1 MLLQERQSVSDTELV
16 NLVRAGETA
25 LYELLMRRYNQR
37 LYRVIRSVIVND
49 VEAEDVL
56 QEAWVRA
63 YEHLDQF
70 EGRASFSTWVTRIA
84 FHEALARTRKARR
97 WMPIEDKQGA
107 IMPEAKRGMK
117 TAETPEAHAMRS
129 QVGELL
135 QAAMDALPEAYRS
148 VFVFRE
154 VEQLNTS
161 ETAECLGV
169 SEEAVK
175 TRLHRAR
182 ALLRR
187 ELQTHVG
194 SAIAHT
200 YSFMGVRCD
209 RTVARVLEL
218 INSSGSSRS

>member
-1 MLLQERQSVSDTELV
+1 MLLQERQSVSDAELI
-16 NLVRAGETA
+16 NLVRAGDTA
-25 LYELLMRRYNQR
+25 LYEVLMRRYNQR

-49 VEAEDVL
+49 IEAEDVL

-84 FHEALARTRKARR
+84 FYEALARTRKARR
-97 WMPIEDKQGA
+97 CMQIEDQQGA
-107 IMPEAKRGMK
+107 IMREAKRGMK
-117 TAETPEAHAMRS
+117 AAETPEALAIRS
-129 QVGELL
+129 QVGDIL
-135 QAAMDALPEAYRS
+135 QAAMDALPEVYRS

-154 VEQLNTS
+154 VEQLNTI

-187 ELQTHVG
+187 ELQTRVG
-194 SAIAHT
+194 PAVTHT

-209 RTVARVLEL
+209 RTVARVLDR
-218 INSSGSSRS
+218 IGG